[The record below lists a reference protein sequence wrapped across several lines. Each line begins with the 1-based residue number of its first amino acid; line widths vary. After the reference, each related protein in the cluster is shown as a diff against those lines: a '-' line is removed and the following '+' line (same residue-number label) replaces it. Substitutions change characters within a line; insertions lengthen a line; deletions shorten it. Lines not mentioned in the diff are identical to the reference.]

1 MSRSDSPVDPQYLC
15 FDCNADKRRSK
26 LRSAGARRF
35 EVGDLARLVILQDDW
50 SGLADLVLAAS
61 PGLNGHMILD
71 QDAILQ
77 DRQHARLH

>member
-1 MSRSDSPVDPQYLC
+1 
-15 FDCNADKRRSK
+15 
-26 LRSAGARRF
+26 
-35 EVGDLARLVILQDDW
+35 LVILQDDW